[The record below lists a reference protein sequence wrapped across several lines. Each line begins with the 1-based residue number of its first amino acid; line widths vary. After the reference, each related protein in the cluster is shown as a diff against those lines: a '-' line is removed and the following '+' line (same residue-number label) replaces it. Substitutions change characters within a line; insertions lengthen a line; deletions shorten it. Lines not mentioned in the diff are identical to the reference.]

1 MYASKPVATENNF
14 LLYVNVKQH
23 IGVGKK

>member
-23 IGVGKK
+23 IDVGKK